1 MSVLLLYSAHEH
13 QRPFHCDSSIRS
25 VTRTYKGGVTNSIIF
40 FALVVSY
47 LSFSQRILCVDSGSS
62 SNWKAAKHDS
72 CNITQPICKVLPL
85 NGLKLCWKN
94 HQKKLTRLIYFWKR
108 EKEKGKSSKQPKQK
122 QRKNM
127 NMISISI
134 ENDPAGHA
142 KKARQKKFTGP
153 REGERKERKR
163 QLSKEKR
170 KGKKWGAA
178 KNSKLDYEA
187 AASKHLISTNTP
199 NPNSCSIC
207 KVLCDRFK
215 FLSLTRRRAFLW
227 WKLENAKRGISFL
240 IRSSLKWL
248 RGSISS
254 RLPAS
259 LVHFLKRPTHIT
271 SSSI

>member
-13 QRPFHCDSSIRS
+13 QRPFHCDSIRS

-47 LSFSQRILCVDSGSS
+47 LSFSQRRLCVDSGSS

-142 KKARQKKFTGP
+142 KKARQK
-153 REGERKERKR
+153 
-163 QLSKEKR
+163 
-170 KGKKWGAA
+170 
-178 KNSKLDYEA
+178 
-187 AASKHLISTNTP
+187 
-199 NPNSCSIC
+199 
-207 KVLCDRFK
+207 
-215 FLSLTRRRAFLW
+215 
-227 WKLENAKRGISFL
+227 
-240 IRSSLKWL
+240 
-248 RGSISS
+248 
-254 RLPAS
+254 
-259 LVHFLKRPTHIT
+259 
-271 SSSI
+271 